1 MSENTLIIGNIIGYI
16 LQSIYLSYF
25 MINVKS
31 INNKRILFIILVFFD
46 FISLKYL
53 CKLNYTINFD
63 IFLGIFLY
71 LILKVL
77 YKDKAR
83 ITDFITYI
91 ISTLLLGICSIITIL
106 ILNINMYS
114 LFIGNIIPIIITY
127 LIRHKLPN
135 IDKFYNKFWNRHNNS
150 KMLKSVTIRGFSSVL
165 TILTFL
171 LAHIWLI
178 YGIFMI
184 RR

>member
-1 MSENTLIIGNIIGYI
+1 MNETTLIVGNIIGYI
-16 LQSIYLSYF
+16 LQTIYLSYF

-31 INNKRILFIILVFFD
+31 INNKRILLFILVFFD

-53 CKLNYTINFD
+53 CRLNYTINFD

-71 LILKVL
+71 LILKIL

-83 ITDFITYI
+83 ITDFITYV
-91 ISTLLLGICSIITIL
+91 ISTLLLGIISIL
-106 ILNINMYS
+106 IALTIGMNIYGLIIAN
-114 LFIGNIIPIIITY
+114 LIPIILTFI
-127 LIRHKLPN
+127 LRHKLPN
-135 IDKFYNKFWNRHNNS
+135 IDNFYNKFWNRHNN
-150 KMLKSVTIRGFSSVL
+150 KRMFKSITIRGFSSIL
-165 TILTFL
+165 TILTFS